1 MNADPN
7 AANVNVAHP
16 DSPGVICFNGTRIAN
31 KRVAMFLEC
40 LQRDGYTVRLLAF
53 PRHRWVLDKSEQ
65 PLDVRGTGR
74 WSARIGTPHR
84 RGICAVFCF
93 HWLVLPAA
101 LLWSVWYRVPLIY
114 DEHDFYEMNSLEGT
128 GGRWKTRLSSLAVHW
143 THLFCLPWVTLT
155 TCIHMAGGVLQEH
168 LRRMTR
174 NVLEMHNYPS
184 VVWRDSAQPQPA
196 DQPLSFVYIGG
207 VWREKGV
214 GASAEAFLALPAEL
228 REKSELH
235 IFGTGDAELIRW
247 LRAQSG
253 IVVHNEIVPQ
263 DFRKF
268 VQGRRC
274 VGLAVL
280 AGTPR
285 FLLYGTNCTKLY
297 EYFALGMPV
306 IGTRVGEFPQHIEA
320 AGLGL
325 LIDEKLSSAQLCDAM
340 ATLVNAPE
348 LCAEMSMRALT
359 LMRQP
364 DMTWEA
370 EWAKVK
376 ATGLLPKQA
385 ASLPAGSDSS
395 YAC

>member
-1 MNADPN
+1 
-7 AANVNVAHP
+7 
-16 DSPGVICFNGTRIAN
+16 
-31 KRVAMFLEC
+31 
-40 LQRDGYTVRLLAF
+40 
-53 PRHRWVLDKSEQ
+53 
-65 PLDVRGTGR
+65 
-74 WSARIGTPHR
+74 
-84 RGICAVFCF
+84 
-93 HWLVLPAA
+93 
-101 LLWSVWYRVPLIY
+101 
-114 DEHDFYEMNSLEGT
+114 
-128 GGRWKTRLSSLAVHW
+128 
-143 THLFCLPWVTLT
+143 
-155 TCIHMAGGVLQEH
+155 
-168 LRRMTR
+168 
-174 NVLEMHNYPS
+174 VLEMHNYPS

-196 DQPLSFVYIGG
+196 GQPLSFGYIGG

-214 GASAEAFLALPAEL
+214 GAAAEAFLSLPAEL

-247 LRAQSG
+247 LRVQSG
-253 IVVHNEIVPQ
+253 IVVHNETVPK

-285 FLLYGTNCTKLY
+285 FLLYGTKCTKLY

-325 LIDEKLSSAQLCDAM
+325 LIDETLCPMQLRDAM
-340 ATLVNAPE
+340 ATLVNAPAD
-348 LCAEMSMRALT
+348 CAEMSERALT

-364 DMTWEA
+364 EMTWEA

-376 ATGLLPKQA
+376 ATGLLP
-385 ASLPAGSDSS
+385 L
-395 YAC
+395 

>member
-1 MNADPN
+1 MNTDQKAGHGAGVRPDPR
-7 AANVNVAHP
+7 
-16 DSPGVICFNGTRIAN
+16 GVICFNGTRIAN

-40 LQRDGYTVRLLAF
+40 LQRDGFTIRLIAF

-74 WSARIGTPHR
+74 WSARIGQPHR
-84 RGICAVFCF
+84 RRICAVFCF

-101 LLWSVWYRVPLIY
+101 LLCSLWYRVPLIY
-114 DEHDFYEMNSLEGT
+114 DEHDHYEMNSLEGS
-128 GGRWKTRLSSLAVHW
+128 GGRWKTRLSSLAVRW
-143 THLFCLPWVTLT
+143 THRVCLPFVTLT
-155 TCIHMAGGVLQEH
+155 TCIHMAEGVLQKH
-168 LRRMTR
+168 LLRMTKR
-174 NVLEMHNYPS
+174 VLEMHNYPS
-184 VVWRDSAQPQPA
+184 VVWRDSARSQPS

-214 GASAEAFLALPAEL
+214 GASAEAFLALPPEL
-228 REKSELH
+228 RAKSELH

-247 LRAQSG
+247 LRLQSG
-253 IVVHNEIVPQ
+253 IVVHNETVPQ
-263 DFRKF
+263 DFRRF
-268 VQGRRC
+268 VAGRRC

-306 IGTRVGEFPQHIEA
+306 IGTRVGEFPQHIEE

-325 LIDEKLSSAQLCDAM
+325 LIDEKLCPLQLRDAM
-340 ATLVNAPE
+340 AQLVNAPE
-348 LCAEMSMRALT
+348 MCAQMSERALT
-359 LMRQP
+359 LMRQT

-370 EWAKVK
+370 EWGKVQ
-376 ATGLLPKQA
+376 ATGLLPE
-385 ASLPAGSDSS
+385 AS
-395 YAC
+395 